1 MAAICRRPPLPSP
14 RRPPPIPLSLVR
26 SEPTKPMAELL
37 VTILQCID
45 LEFRPEMISPIATI
59 NGQSSSTP
67 PSSTHIHPCFDL
79 RPPTSGPLPS
89 VQQLMSNIPS
99 PIIMYRSQPTLERY
113 HPWPP
118 SLPTTSPPI
127 MANSGRHGPHGR
139 TDERTSGRT
148 GPKPR
153 HNRHDHDRVG
163 WYLLPLITATLHSH
177 PRPPPG
183 PADHPATKYR
193 PAVYRY
199 RRKWNEKG
207 KQYSPLISVH
217 DGELLRHK

>member
-118 SLPTTSPPI
+118 SLPTTSPPAMTI
-127 MANSGRHGPHGR
+127 GRQSTRTTRTNGR
-139 TDERTSGRT
+139 ADGRDQ
-148 GPKPR
+148 
-153 HNRHDHDRVG
+153 NRG
-163 WYLLPLITATLHSH
+163 MP
-177 PRPPPG
+177 PRP
-183 PADHPATKYR
+183 
-193 PAVYRY
+193 
-199 RRKWNEKG
+199 
-207 KQYSPLISVH
+207 
-217 DGELLRHK
+217 